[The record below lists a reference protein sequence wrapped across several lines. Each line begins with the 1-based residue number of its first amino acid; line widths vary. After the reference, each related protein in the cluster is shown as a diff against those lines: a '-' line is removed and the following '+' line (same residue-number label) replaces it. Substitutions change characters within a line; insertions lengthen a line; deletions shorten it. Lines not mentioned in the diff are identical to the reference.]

1 VLRPLV
7 PSDWPAIRS
16 IESATYAPLGLS
28 EDPEV
33 HRGRAGAGTS
43 FVLSIGSV
51 LAGYVLALP
60 FEYGRFPAL
69 TDVSAASSSPHPDPH
84 PHDLH
89 LHDLAVAAEHRG
101 SGRGSRLAE
110 HLLSA
115 ARAQHYVRVSLV
127 SLGGSGAFWTRHGF
141 LPRPEVPAPAGY
153 GPGATYMSR
162 PL

>member
-1 VLRPLV
+1 
-7 PSDWPAIRS
+7 
-16 IESATYAPLGLS
+16 
-28 EDPEV
+28 
-33 HRGRAGAGTS
+33 
-43 FVLSIGSV
+43 
-51 LAGYVLALP
+51 
-60 FEYGRFPAL
+60 
-69 TDVSAASSSPHPDPH
+69 VSAASSSPDLQLPD
-84 PHDLH
+84 LQ

-101 SGRGSRLAE
+101 SGLVGRLAE

-115 ARAQHYVRVSLV
+115 ARAQHYARVSLV